1 MRKITLILIAVL
13 LFVTACNSGKIHKVE
28 VQKTDGGYQLLRD
41 GKPYFIKGAGI
52 EDHYEELANAG
63 GNSIRTWGIDQ
74 WEEAFAMA
82 EKYNFTVC
90 AGLWLE
96 QERQGFNYDDADAV
110 ALQLENFKDAIIRNK
125 DHPNLLMWN
134 VGNELDL
141 NYTNPAVWDAVQ
153 QLAAYIHN
161 VDGNHPVT
169 TTTAF
174 IEKDEVDYIK
184 ERCPDIDILCINAYG
199 GLPMVSQFLN
209 NFGWGKAYL
218 LGEWGT
224 FGHWEVPK
232 TSWGEPIEFTS
243 KEKADLYQQEYNDY
257 ILSDPNCL
265 GGYVFF
271 WGAKQERTPTWYG
284 MFLQNGAKTQAID
297 VMYHL
302 WKGKW
307 PTDRAPVLDSLHLDG
322 KNAYQSVTIQ
332 RNTLHKVKGWITDPE
347 NGPLTIQWE
356 ILHET
361 TDKRTGGD
369 EENKPPAADCTFI
382 ERTDNSLIFSSPSQ
396 TGAYRLFVYVY
407 DENGNAAHANIPFF
421 VK

>member
-1 MRKITLILIAVL
+1 MHKITLILIAFL
-13 LFVTACNSGKIHKVE
+13 LFETACNSGKIQKVE
-28 VQKTDGGYQLLRD
+28 VRQTDSGYQLLRD
-41 GKPYFIKGAGI
+41 DKPYFIKGAGI
-52 EDHYEELANAG
+52 EDHYAELADAG

-96 QERQGFNYDDADAV
+96 QERQGFNYSDADAV
-110 ALQLENFKDAIIRNK
+110 AKQFEEFKNAIIKYK
-125 DHPNLLMWN
+125 DHPNLLLWN

-141 NYTNPAVWDAVQ
+141 NYTNPTVWDAVQ

-174 IEKDEVDYIK
+174 IEKDEVDYVK

-199 GLPMVSQFLN
+199 GLPALSQFLK
-209 NFGWGKAYL
+209 NFGWGKPYF

-232 TSWGEPIEFTS
+232 TEWGEPVEFTS
-243 KEKADLYQQEYNDY
+243 KEKADLYQQEYNDN
-257 ILSDPNCL
+257 IFSDPNCL

-284 MFLQNGAKTQAID
+284 MFLQDGAKTQAID
-297 VMYHL
+297 VMHHL
-302 WKGKW
+302 WKGNW
-307 PTDRAPVLDSLHLDG
+307 PSDRAPVLDSLRLNG
-322 KNAYQSVTIQ
+322 KNAYQSVTIRPDTQ
-332 RNTLHKVKGWITDPE
+332 HKAEVWVTDPE
-347 NGPLTIQWE
+347 DRPLMIQWE

-369 EENKPPAADCTFI
+369 EENKPPVANCTI
-382 ERTDNSLIFSSPSQ
+382 IKKTDNSLIFSSPSQ
-396 TGAYRLFVYVY
+396 TGAYRLFIYVY
-407 DENGNAAHANIPFF
+407 DDNGNAAHANIPFF